1 MSEDLRRSSAI
12 NHANGSEQR
21 MRGGC
26 SVEQQEPK
34 VIIRNEALD
43 ENLMERICTRENLN
57 RAYKRVL
64 KNKGAEGV
72 DGKTVSELGP
82 WLKERKDEI
91 IERLLTGK
99 YKPQKVRGVE
109 IPKPNGGKRQLGI
122 PTVIDRFVQQSIVQ
136 ILEPILDPTFSESS
150 YGFRPNRN
158 AHQALKKAQ
167 EYVREGRAVVVDI
180 DLEKFFDKVNHDVLM
195 SRLEKRIK
203 DKRLLK
209 IVRRFLEAGIMK
221 NGVVSERK
229 EGMPQGGNLSPLL
242 SNLLLDELDKELEK
256 RGHKFCRYAD
266 DCNVYVRSRKAG
278 ERVMSSLKL
287 FLGKKLRLKVNENKS
302 KVAPPMECKFLG
314 YTITNEG
321 KLIIAKESVNRLK
334 DKIRQLTRRNLSKS
348 LEEVVCK
355 LNEKLRGWIGY
366 FKLTDYLSQL
376 RALDGWIR
384 RKLRCYKLKQKKRNF
399 TIAKYLITLGVKA
412 HSAWNTAKSSKG
424 WWRLSKSP
432 ALHQALNNGG
442 FEQLG
447 LINLQNQ
454 SIRLKSLTKTAVCD
468 NARTVV

>member
-1 MSEDLRRSSAI
+1 MNGDLRMSNTVNRDKEVKQRMFESSA
-12 NHANGSEQR
+12 
-21 MRGGC
+21 M
-26 SVEQQEPK
+26 EQQMLW
-34 VIIRNEALD
+34 VTNEDEFLS
-43 ENLMERICTRENLN
+43 ENLMEKICTRENLN

-72 DGKTVSELGP
+72 DGKTVYELGA
-82 WLKERKDEI
+82 WLKAHKDEVK
-91 IERLLTGK
+91 EKLLTGK

-122 PTVIDRFVQQSIVQ
+122 PTVIDRFVQQAIVQ
-136 ILEPILDPTFSESS
+136 VLEPILDPTFSESS
-150 YGFRPNRN
+150 YGFRPNRS
-158 AHQALKKAQ
+158 AHQALGRAQ
-167 EYVREGRAVVVDI
+167 EYVREGRTVVVDI

-221 NGVVSERK
+221 NGVVIERN

-266 DCNVYVRSRKAG
+266 DCNVYVKSRKAG
-278 ERVMSSLKL
+278 ERIMSSIKL
-287 FLGKKLRLKVNENKS
+287 FLSKKLRLKVNENKS
-302 KVAPPMECKFLG
+302 KVAQASECKFLG
-314 YTITNEG
+314 YTITDEG

-334 DKIRQLTRRNLSKS
+334 DKIRQLTRRNLGKS
-348 LEEVVCK
+348 LEEVVRK
-355 LNEKLRGWIGY
+355 LNEQLRGWIGY
-366 FKLTDYLSQL
+366 FKLTEFPSQL
-376 RALDGWIR
+376 RSLDGWIR

-399 TIAKYLITLGVKA
+399 TIAKYLIELGVEA
-412 HSAWNTAKSSKG
+412 RSAWNTAKSCKG
-424 WWRLSKSP
+424 WWRLSSSP
-432 ALHQALNNGG
+432 ALHQALNNDW

-447 LINLQNQ
+447 LVNLQSQ
-454 SIRLKSLTKTAVCD
+454 SIRLKV
-468 NARTVV
+468 